1 MKNLLCTLILMSSF
15 SAFATGEDRNTTT
28 DAVMCQTELGKTGDI
43 ATDLSATDEGRVT
56 PR

>member
-56 PR
+56 PL